1 MLNAPL
7 VWELARRWAR
17 ATENIR
23 DDEERLAHM
32 LESATGRLPT
42 KREVRALRG
51 YMDATQSAIADQ
63 ETARQQAATE
73 LAAAR
78 DRRAAILD
86 PIRAKLIAELDQQR
100 SGHGPAPLAA
110 WDFRRGTLDLVGQ
123 CDGELRGTA
132 KLDAG
137 GLLLDGRGWFA
148 SAPLPHA
155 LTTKTLEAWV
165 QLDSLDQSGGGVMT
179 IQDLDGGVF
188 DAIVYGERKPR
199 QWIAGSDNFRRTQDM
214 DGVVEDQAAASP
226 IHLAITY
233 GAGGEI
239 TAYRQGQPYG
249 DAYDTSVADFRRDQ
263 AQVLVGL
270 RHGHEPGGR
279 SLRGRVLEAR
289 LYDRALTAAEV
300 YASASGTPFVSQQ
313 QLLDA
318 LTDTARAQATQLGR
332 DIAAAEA
339 RLREADDASIDHDP
353 WTLAAHAIFNLK
365 EFLYLR

>member
-1 MLNAPL
+1 
-7 VWELARRWAR
+7 
-17 ATENIR
+17 
-23 DDEERLAHM
+23 
-32 LESATGRLPT
+32 
-42 KREVRALRG
+42 
-51 YMDATQSAIADQ
+51 
-63 ETARQQAATE
+63 
-73 LAAAR
+73 
-78 DRRAAILD
+78 
-86 PIRAKLIAELDQQR
+86 
-100 SGHGPAPLAA
+100 
-110 WDFRRGTLDLVGQ
+110 
-123 CDGELRGTA
+123 
-132 KLDAG
+132 
-137 GLLLDGRGWFA
+137 
-148 SAPLPHA
+148 
-155 LTTKTLEAWV
+155 V
-165 QLDSLDQSGGGVMT
+165 QLDGLDQTGGGVMT

-199 QWIAGSDNFRRTQDM
+199 QWIAGSDNFRRTQDV
-214 DGVVEDQAAASP
+214 DGPVEEQAAATP

-332 DIAAAEA
+332 DIAAAEV
-339 RLREADDASIDHDP
+339 RLREADDASIDQDP